1 MDYDTTQAVAR
12 ELVSAYGCSR
22 AREHGAVATLAH
34 ELMALTGVSRVT
46 ARRHIERARDGY
58 ESPYAGSRRRNPGY
72 DDYRKAAEHI
82 VARYAGE
89 TRTELIRRYIVATG
103 AAHSTALRRIKAALT
118 AKEETP

>member
-1 MDYDTTQAVAR
+1 MDYNTTQAIAR
-12 ELVSAYGCSR
+12 KLVSAYGRSR

-58 ESPYAGSRRRNPGY
+58 ESPYAGDQRRNPGY
-72 DDYRKAAEHI
+72 DAYREAAERI

-89 TRTELIRRYIVATG
+89 TRASMIRRYMAATG
-103 AAHSTALRRIKAALT
+103 AAHSTALRRINAALA
-118 AKEETP
+118 AKETP